1 MVSWATLYLRDV
13 ELNSEQLTKLSPKT
27 YPTYPEPFFKLL
39 LKIIRIQL
47 LSHWISQ
54 KCRLVYGYCA
64 MVVYG
69 WLCASEVGE
78 QNGMINFTA
87 TVCHLHVPSKVT
99 ISEPCVFACLPTPAK
114 EYGSYRAK
122 VDLSRTSVG
131 NGSVWWP

>member
-1 MVSWATLYLRDV
+1 
-13 ELNSEQLTKLSPKT
+13 
-27 YPTYPEPFFKLL
+27 
-39 LKIIRIQL
+39 
-47 LSHWISQ
+47 
-54 KCRLVYGYCA
+54 

-99 ISEPCVFACLPTPAK
+99 ISELCVFACLPTPAK

-131 NGSVWWP
+131 NGIILSIIWAVCPLKWTRVDKTCRHFWILAETVHMT